1 MKQLLSIAL
10 LTGLVTATMTPQAL
24 AGDPEMGMKT
34 FKKCK
39 ACHSVEAGKNKIGPS
54 LFGVFGRQAGIVTD
68 FKYSKAMLAK
78 APEIV
83 WDDVSLDAWLTKPK
97 KFIPKTRMGFPGLRK
112 QEDRDNV
119 IAYLMTLK

>member
-1 MKQLLSIAL
+1 MKQLLSITL
-10 LTGLVTATMTPQAL
+10 LTGLVVATMTPQAF
-24 AGDPEMGMKT
+24 AGDPEKGMKT

-39 ACHSVEAGKNKIGPS
+39 ACHSAEAGKNKVGPS

-68 FKYSKAMLAK
+68 YKYSKAMLAK

-83 WDDVSLDAWLTKPK
+83 WNTESLDAWLMKPK
-97 KFIPKTRMGFPGLRK
+97 KFIPKTKMGFPGLKK
-112 QEDRDNV
+112 QKDRDNI